1 LEFKRREYC
10 HQDCEFAHKLE
21 EDCSRSAQG
30 QRLVRCAFARAAD
43 AVPDDDRS
51 LTDRIAAERPRL
63 RRRALLLLRN
73 RADADDLV
81 QDCLTAAL
89 RKKASL
95 NDPRQLRGWMLS
107 ILRNL
112 FLARMRSRGRQIAAL
127 PIEDFA
133 DSLIASVPP
142 EDRGPAQDL
151 VRAMG
156 QLSIEHRQILL
167 LINVEGRTYRE
178 AADVLGVPVGTVM
191 SRLARARQQFRS
203 LMEGGTD

>member
-1 LEFKRREYC
+1 M
-10 HQDCEFAHKLE
+10 
-21 EDCSRSAQG
+21 
-30 QRLVRCAFARAAD
+30 
-43 AVPDDDRS
+43 PDDDRS
-51 LTDRIAAERPRL
+51 LTDRIAAETPRL

-89 RKKASL
+89 SKKSSL
-95 NDPRQLRGWMLS
+95 NDPRHLRSWMLS

-156 QLSIEHRQILL
+156 QLSIEHRRILL

-178 AADVLGVPVGTVM
+178 AADALGVPVGTVM